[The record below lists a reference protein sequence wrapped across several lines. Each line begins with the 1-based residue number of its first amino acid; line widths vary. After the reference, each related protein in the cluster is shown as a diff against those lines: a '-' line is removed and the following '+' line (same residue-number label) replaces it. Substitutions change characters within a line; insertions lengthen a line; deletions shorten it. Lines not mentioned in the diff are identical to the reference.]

1 MCSHFLT
8 HTTTYTL
15 IKCDAN
21 AKPGI
26 KVRNNE
32 KYSKLFRNT
41 FTFYPCYNLSRI
53 RYSHCFSCY
62 KSILVPSSYF

>member
-26 KVRNNE
+26 KVRNND

-41 FTFYPCYNLSRI
+41 FTFKLSM
-53 RYSHCFSCY
+53 F
-62 KSILVPSSYF
+62 